1 MENLQVGTNGYFTF
15 DEYYGYIPFNFG
27 EDMHYSL
34 VAPFFADFD
43 IRGENNSN
51 VSYEVHR
58 KDISEDILSTVN
70 SFITDR
76 EGTVFNGEWLLV
88 ATWTEVSPYM
98 RNGMVRLVLYL
109 HSWGFFV
116 EIFSRITSSCKFQE
130 IFHNLVHVRT
140 LLCNTPLSAL
150 AGIRLRLSEDA

>member
-27 EDMHYSL
+27 EDMQYSL

-43 IRGENNSN
+43 IRGENNGG

-58 KDISEDILSTVN
+58 RDTSEDILSTVN

-98 RNGMVRLVLYL
+98 RNGMV
-109 HSWGFFV
+109 
-116 EIFSRITSSCKFQE
+116 C
-130 IFHNLVHVRT
+130 
-140 LLCNTPLSAL
+140 L
-150 AGIRLRLSEDA
+150 AYIAQV